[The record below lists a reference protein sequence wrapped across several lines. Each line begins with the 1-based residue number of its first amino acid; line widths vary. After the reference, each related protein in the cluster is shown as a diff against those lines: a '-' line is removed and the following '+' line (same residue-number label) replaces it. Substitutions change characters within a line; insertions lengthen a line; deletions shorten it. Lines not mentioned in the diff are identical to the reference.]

1 VRAFKIMEIN
11 KIYNTDCR
19 LIMKDIIDGSIDLI
33 VTDPPYK
40 VTSRGT
46 AGNAGG
52 MLLKDIN
59 KSGNV
64 FKHNDIKPI
73 DYIPEFY
80 RVLKTDAHCY
90 IMTNHI
96 NLQEIL
102 NVATQV
108 GFHFVKSLIWD
119 KGNKIM
125 GKYYM
130 SQFEYIL
137 FFRKGYDKQIN
148 NCGTSDILRIP
159 NKKMNNTD
167 DGGNLHDTE
176 KPIELM
182 KILIENSSDVGELV
196 LEPFA
201 GIGSTILACIKTN
214 RNYIGCEI
222 DENYFDTIN
231 QRININNEMKPL
243 GNGTLFGTDN

>member
-1 VRAFKIMEIN
+1 MEIN
-11 KIYNTDCR
+11 KIYNEDC
-19 LIMKDIIDGSIDLI
+19 LDVMKRMPNESIDLI
-33 VTDPPYK
+33 ATDPPYK
-40 VTSRGT
+40 VTARGT
-46 AGNAGG
+46 SGNAGG
-52 MLLKDIN
+52 MLLKEVN

-64 FKHNDIKPI
+64 FANNNIKPKE
-73 DYIPEFY
+73 YIPEFF
-80 RVLKTDAHCY
+80 RVLKKDAHCY

-96 NLQEIL
+96 NLIEIL
-102 NVATQV
+102 NVATKS

-119 KGNKIM
+119 KTNKIM

-137 FFRKGYDKQIN
+137 FFRKGSDKQIN

-159 NKKMNNTD
+159 NVKMGNKD

-182 KILIENSSDVGELV
+182 KILIENSTKEGELV

-201 GIGSTILACIKTN
+201 GIGSTILASIKSK
-214 RNYIGCEI
+214 RNYIGVEI
-222 DENYFDTIN
+222 DKEYYDTILY
-231 QRININNEMKPL
+231 RIGEITKPL
-243 GNGTLFGTDN
+243 PKGTLFD

>member
-1 VRAFKIMEIN
+1 MIEIN
-11 KIYNTDCR
+11 KIYNEDC
-19 LIMKDIIDGSIDLI
+19 LVTMANMLDESVDLI
-33 VTDPPYK
+33 ATDPPYK
-40 VTSRGT
+40 VTARG
-46 AGNAGG
+46 ASGSGG
-52 MLLKDIN
+52 MLLKEIN

-64 FKHNDIKPI
+64 FKYNSIKPK
-73 DYIPEFY
+73 DYIPEFF
-80 RVLKTDAHCY
+80 RVLKKDAHCY

-96 NLQEIL
+96 NLIEML
-102 NVATQV
+102 NVATDS

-125 GKYYM
+125 GTYYM

-137 FFRKGYDKQIN
+137 FFRKGADKKIN

-159 NKKMNNTD
+159 NVKMGNKD

-182 KILIENSSDVGELV
+182 KILIENSTNEGDIV

-201 GIGSTILACIKTN
+201 GIGSTILASIKSK
-214 RNYIGCEI
+214 RQYIGIEI
-222 DENYFDTIN
+222 DKYYYKTILY
-231 QRININNEMKPL
+231 RIGKAEKPL
-243 GNGTLFGTDN
+243 TKGTLF